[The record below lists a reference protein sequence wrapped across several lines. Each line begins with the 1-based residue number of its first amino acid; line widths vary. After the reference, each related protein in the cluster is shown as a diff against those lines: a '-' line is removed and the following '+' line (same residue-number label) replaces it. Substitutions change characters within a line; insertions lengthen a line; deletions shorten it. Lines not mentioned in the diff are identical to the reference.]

1 MNSKTLLKCLCM
13 CLAMFAILV
22 NANAQDLKSILT
34 GVAKAVVGD
43 KATTSSSIIGTWK
56 YVGPQCQFESENL
69 LAKAGG
75 EVAAKEVEEK
85 MQTVYDRIG
94 MSGCEYTFNEDG
106 TYSYTL
112 KKRTMSGTYTFNDK
126 EKTITMKGKLGVKTV
141 AHVTV
146 TGNDMSLVFNADK
159 LMSVLKTI
167 TGTVSKVNST
177 AATIKN
183 QIILVL
189 SVLRK
194 SDLPV
199 LPPVRGCP
207 ESLVWRRHVLVPVWF
222 RCSCTMN
229 RFS

>member
-106 TYSYTL
+106 TYSFEFVRDGS
-112 KKRTMSGTYTFNDK
+112 KNDFGSL
-126 EKTITMKGKLGVKTV
+126 ENSDITINLFTQNK
-141 AHVTV
+141 
-146 TGNDMSLVFNADK
+146 
-159 LMSVLKTI
+159 
-167 TGTVSKVNST
+167 
-177 AATIKN
+177 
-183 QIILVL
+183 
-189 SVLRK
+189 
-194 SDLPV
+194 
-199 LPPVRGCP
+199 
-207 ESLVWRRHVLVPVWF
+207 
-222 RCSCTMN
+222 
-229 RFS
+229 

>member
-112 KKRTMSGTYTFNDK
+112 KKRTMSGTYTFDDK

-159 LMSVLKTI
+159 LMLVLKTI

-177 AATIKN
+177 AATIN
-183 QIILVL
+183 
-189 SVLRK
+189 SVAGSYDGLMLGF
-194 SDLPV
+194 DLKK
-199 LPPVRGCP
+199 
-207 ESLVWRRHVLVPVWF
+207 
-222 RCSCTMN
+222 
-229 RFS
+229 

>member
-1 MNSKTLLKCLCM
+1 MRKNIFWQVLCAVVLM
-13 CLAMFAILV
+13 GMASIQAD
-22 NANAQDLKSILT
+22 AQDLKSILT

-56 YVGPQCQFESENL
+56 YVGPQCQFESESL

-85 MQTVYDRIG
+85 MQTVYDKVG

-112 KKRTMSGTYTFNDK
+112 KKRKMSGTYTFDDQ

-167 TGTVSKVNST
+167 TGAASKVNST
-177 AATIKN
+177 AATIN
-183 QIILVL
+183 
-189 SVLRK
+189 SVAGSYDGLMLGF
-194 SDLPV
+194 DLKK
-199 LPPVRGCP
+199 
-207 ESLVWRRHVLVPVWF
+207 
-222 RCSCTMN
+222 
-229 RFS
+229 

>member
-1 MNSKTLLKCLCM
+1 MRKNIFWKVLCAVVLM
-13 CLAMFAILV
+13 GMASIQAD
-22 NANAQDLKSILT
+22 AQDLKSILT

-56 YVGPQCQFESENL
+56 YVGPQCQFESESL

-85 MQTVYDRIG
+85 MQTVYDKVG

-112 KKRTMSGTYTFNDK
+112 KKRKMSGTYTFDDQ

-167 TGTVSKVNST
+167 TGAASKVNST
-177 AATIKN
+177 AATIN
-183 QIILVL
+183 
-189 SVLRK
+189 SVAGSYDGLMLGF
-194 SDLPV
+194 DLKK
-199 LPPVRGCP
+199 
-207 ESLVWRRHVLVPVWF
+207 
-222 RCSCTMN
+222 
-229 RFS
+229 

>member
-1 MNSKTLLKCLCM
+1 MRKTIFGKVLCAVALM
-13 CLAMFAILV
+13 GMFSV
-22 NANAQDLKSILT
+22 QVDAQDLKSILT

-56 YVGPQCQFESENL
+56 YVGPQCQFESESL

-85 MQTVYDRIG
+85 MQTIYNKVG

-112 KKRTMSGTYTFNDK
+112 KKRTMSGTYTFDDK

-146 TGNDMSLVFNADK
+146 TGSEMSLAFNADK
-159 LMSVLKTI
+159 LMSVLKTV
-167 TGTVSKVNST
+167 TGAVSKVNST
-177 AATIKN
+177 AATIN
-183 QIILVL
+183 
-189 SVLRK
+189 SVAGTYDGLMLGF
-194 SDLPV
+194 DLKK
-199 LPPVRGCP
+199 
-207 ESLVWRRHVLVPVWF
+207 
-222 RCSCTMN
+222 
-229 RFS
+229 